1 MVMKFKL
8 DPIPQGHSI
17 GCFFRVRLVVGVEE
31 SIVSA
36 LYRVKL
42 ESPCTAYGS
51 RISRLNLTFLHDRCV
66 LNRLSG
72 AHYEVKF

>member
-1 MVMKFKL
+1 
-8 DPIPQGHSI
+8 
-17 GCFFRVRLVVGVEE
+17 VGVFAR
-31 SIVSA
+31 V
-36 LYRVKL
+36 VKL

-66 LNRLSG
+66 LNRLSS